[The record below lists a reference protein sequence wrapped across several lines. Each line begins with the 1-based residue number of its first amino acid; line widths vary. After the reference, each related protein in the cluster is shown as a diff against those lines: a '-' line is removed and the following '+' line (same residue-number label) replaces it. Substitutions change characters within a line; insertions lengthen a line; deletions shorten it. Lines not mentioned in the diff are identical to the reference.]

1 MLSSLTMFG
10 QIITGTAK
18 DAKAGAVVVTT
29 DNAVYYLD
37 RLEAWSSDVVGKQVR
52 VTGKVVVK
60 KPEKRKENEIRAEIT
75 TPINLIRRYKVERVD

>member
-1 MLSSLTMFG
+1 MFG
-10 QIITGTAK
+10 QTITGTAK

-37 RLEAWSSDVVGKQVR
+37 KLEAWSSDVVGKQVR

-60 KPEKRKENEIRAEIT
+60 KPGKHKENEISAEIT
-75 TPINLIRRYKVERVD
+75 TPINVIKRYKVERVD

>member
-1 MLSSLTMFG
+1 MFS
-10 QIITGTAK
+10 QTITGTAK

-37 RLEAWSSDVVGKQVR
+37 KLEAWSSDVVGKQVR

-60 KPEKRKENEIRAEIT
+60 KPVKHKGNEISAEIT
-75 TPINLIRRYKVERVD
+75 TPINVIKRYKVERVD